1 MSPVFTSFRLFRL
14 ASSAALALAALACPC
29 LPSAHAAETIATPLA
44 IGLTHAQAAPYD
56 FTGRILTLDLSAFG
70 SGTLLRRHTVQTAGH
85 VVFDPTLGFTTNA
98 TFTRALYEDFQLSQD
113 QVVAA
118 AALSGY
124 QAAVIST
131 GNNDNLTT
139 FAQDMGYVLLHDPP
153 VDENWGNYV
162 TDPTLLATSPTFV
175 IGYPG
180 ETFDGVTLAYVVP
193 PHPYVALGTSLDA
206 GSYENG
212 SYLAEEGMS
221 GGPVYVV
228 PDGVHQYVAAETVSG
243 GQGASASGTAV
254 VTESTVR
261 AIDKSAAKFLQAAE
275 YTSGLI
281 SKVKIV
287 GPKTVSRGQTY
298 TYTTNVIFAV
308 PSISGATETTDRYTE
323 LKLKS
328 STPGT
333 TTEPLVTVA
342 KTSNTTFSVT
352 FHTGVRSGT
361 TTTLQVY
368 YTGTATP
375 LGKSSLIV
383 KVQ

>member
-1 MSPVFTSFRLFRL
+1 M
-14 ASSAALALAALACPC
+14 
-29 LPSAHAAETIATPLA
+29 
-44 IGLTHAQAAPYD
+44 
-56 FTGRILTLDLSAFG
+56 
-70 SGTLLRRHTVQTAGH
+70 
-85 VVFDPTLGFTTNA
+85 VFDPTLGFTTNA

-206 GSYENG
+206 GSTRT
-212 SYLAEEGMS
+212 AATWRKKAMS

-287 GPKTVSRGQTY
+287 DRRRSAVARRTLTPRTSSSRCQHQRSHRDDGPLYR
-298 TYTTNVIFAV
+298 I
-308 PSISGATETTDRYTE
+308 ETQEQHARHDHRA
-323 LKLKS
+323 
-328 STPGT
+328 
-333 TTEPLVTVA
+333 LVTVA